1 MIKVSVMYPYVC
13 GCVFDLDYYVSK
25 HIPMVQDA
33 LGDNL
38 KKIDVDFGL
47 VGDGNT
53 DPVFVA
59 MAHLHFE
66 SMDSFRQSFGPQAQ
80 RIQADIPNYT
90 DSQPIMQV
98 SEIRR

>member
-1 MIKVSVMYPYVC
+1 MRIGLMGW
-13 GCVFDLDYYVSK
+13 GCVFDFDYYVSK
-25 HIPMVQDA
+25 HIPMVQEA

-47 VGDGNT
+47 VREGNT

-66 SMDSFRQSFGPQAQ
+66 SMDSFWQSCGPQAQ
-80 RIQADIPNYT
+80 RIQADIPIYT